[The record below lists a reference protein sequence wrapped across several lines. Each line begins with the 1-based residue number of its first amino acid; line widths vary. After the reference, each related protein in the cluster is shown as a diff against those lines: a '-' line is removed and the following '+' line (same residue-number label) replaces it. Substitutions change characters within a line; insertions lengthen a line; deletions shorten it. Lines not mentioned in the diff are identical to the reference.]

1 MRRRPR
7 GKSQSAYTLKARSV
21 GSRKVTWK
29 VTVPE
34 ASAGTSL
41 TPECREEVRTGR
53 VSESG
58 TRSEQ
63 LATSPG
69 VAVDAFRGSGT
80 CKGRALGERRVG
92 TIQKRETLSDSGT
105 FARSSVVSDV
115 SGVRSRPEPETEA
128 HCTAT
133 SARAS
138 CVSRKETGP
147 PFAGRAH
154 EARSVKVLPRGPRR
168 KAVG

>member
-1 MRRRPR
+1 M
-7 GKSQSAYTLKARSV
+7 

-58 TRSEQ
+58 TRNEQ

-69 VAVDAFRGSGT
+69 VAVDAFSGIGT
-80 CKGRALGERRVG
+80 CVGRALGERRVG

-105 FARSSVVSDV
+105 FARSSVVSLV

-128 HCTAT
+128 H
-133 SARAS
+133 
-138 CVSRKETGP
+138 
-147 PFAGRAH
+147 
-154 EARSVKVLPRGPRR
+154 
-168 KAVG
+168 